1 MMHASAPANGKG
13 NLTLAEI
20 IKALDLS
27 LLTQPH
33 DFDSLKPAGGYTS
46 DLLSCVMANA
56 IHQGIWV
63 TLQAHTNI
71 VAVAALLDLCAVII
85 TEGAM
90 PDPATIAKANQEG
103 VVLLS
108 TAKPSFYVAG
118 RLWEMGLR
126 SE

>member
-1 MMHASAPANGKG
+1 MTQN
-13 NLTLAEI
+13 NLSLDEI
-20 IKALDLS
+20 SKALQLT
-27 LLTQPH
+27 LLTQPLDLAGLH
-33 DFDSLKPAGGYTS
+33 PAGGYTS

-56 IHQGIWV
+56 IHQGVWV
-63 TLQAHTNI
+63 TLQAHANI

-108 TAKPSFYVAG
+108 TPKPSFCVVG
-118 RLWEMGLR
+118 KLWEMGIR
-126 SE
+126 TE